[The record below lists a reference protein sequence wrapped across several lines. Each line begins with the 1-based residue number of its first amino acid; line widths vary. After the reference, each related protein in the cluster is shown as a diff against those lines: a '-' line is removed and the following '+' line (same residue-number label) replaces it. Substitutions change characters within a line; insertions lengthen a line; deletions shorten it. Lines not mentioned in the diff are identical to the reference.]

1 MMRKDLMDIL
11 ACPMCRHHPLNL
23 RIDKEDAKGVI
34 EGLLMCPKCKAE
46 YVISDGIPDLLP
58 KK

>member
-1 MMRKDLMDIL
+1 MRKDLMDIL

-23 RIDKEDAKGVI
+23 RIDKEDGKGVI
-34 EGLLMCPKCKAE
+34 EGRLMCPKCKAE
-46 YVISDGIPDLLP
+46 YPISEGIPDLLP